1 MEVENSKQTENV
13 VDKGGEEEKDY
24 VLLDLDAVCGAVPPN
39 APYVLSGLD
48 TLNPVLVIGD
58 NLKLIVLLWCEE
70 TGPSETNLFRG
81 KCIVDPNQ
89 TKAKEVKPIA
99 RLHKVLKFKFAS
111 DVETQVSATKLK

>member
-58 NLKLIVLLWCEE
+58 NLKLERWTDNSVS
-70 TGPSETNLFRG
+70 PG
-81 KCIVDPNQ
+81 KRMG
-89 TKAKEVKPIA
+89 KEVI
-99 RLHKVLKFKFAS
+99 
-111 DVETQVSATKLK
+111 